1 MKLQKL
7 TIHNIASIEDAI
19 IDFEAQPLAGSEVF
33 LITGKTG
40 AGKST
45 ILDAICL
52 ALFANTPRLVGTQM
66 QGETKDG
73 NDDVTIKDPRQL
85 MRRNT
90 GEAFVILTFTGS
102 NDVHYE
108 AQWKVWRSRNK
119 PTGNLQSKSWSLKNL
134 DSDHTIE
141 RNDAEIRTEMKAAI
155 GLDFNQFCRTTL
167 LAQGEF
173 TKFLNS
179 KDDEKAAILEKIT
192 GMDIYAKVGKKIFE
206 VTGQKEQLWKEARQL
221 VEGIRTLSDDE
232 VAAKKEEMAGFDAQ
246 YKALKDTVDA
256 DKAKLQWIK
265 TDMELTKAI
274 VTATEEYKQA
284 QDLVESDDFKT
295 KELLV
300 KQWNTTIDA
309 RNWLTAKKGAE
320 SSKVQQQKV
329 LSALESDYVG
339 VLGGYAFAE
348 QEKQQTEADIKTIA
362 ALIESEKDKHKV
374 YENAQTIAG
383 YMNTIVDGL
392 KKIEASQTAI
402 AKENKALT
410 EELKPAFDKAQE
422 VLKEAQEAYRKQE
435 AEINEQEKALVALN
449 LGGLRTQRDKNKE
462 LIQNI
467 GIAFDRIESLGKEK
481 ERKQEISASLE
492 ENRVEIEKKQKA
504 LELMEPQ
511 IHDAK
516 VKMDA
521 CKEMLDKQSE
531 TINKFAKTLRQKLHI
546 GDICPV
552 CRQEIMSELPHE
564 DELAKLVGGL
574 SDAFNE
580 AETAYKKLVD
590 EKNRLDAE
598 VKAEIKKYKTDKEA
612 FDKDKSVETAEQK
625 VVVACKTCGIE
636 RLRVGGTGMKY
647 DDTTT
652 AALNEL
658 KEKTDAALKEVEAK
672 IAEGE
677 GKDTAIKEQR
687 KALDKFRVEILDL
700 RAKNAQKAEKAIND
714 CKGKI
719 ATHEE
724 VLRTKKE
731 DVSKAEENAAS
742 LIVGQWTIDWKE
754 KPKDFAE
761 LLKKQAD
768 TYQKNVKRS
777 QTLANSLS
785 EIANSCKMVKDVIDE
800 IVQLMPAWKEF
811 TASDKAAIKRGQSN
825 ACISYAEREQARLE
839 STAKQTDLLKK
850 VNDVKSK
857 TLTVL
862 SGLQQAEETAKVN
875 SQQLDSF
882 LDEHK
887 DFSIERLNVLNDYTA
902 TQISEINTLLDT
914 DRKKMLAKETL
925 MKDAVRKQHD
935 YLKEKPELQEGDTIE
950 TLEACIKEQEP
961 KLIEIAEKKG
971 AISQE
976 LKADEENKKS
986 RGKLIEEVEKR
997 SAEYQKWS
1005 RMNQLIGDATGNTF
1019 RKIAQSYVLTSLIHS
1034 ANSYMKTLT
1043 DRYTL
1048 KVAPGTFVISLE
1060 DAYQGYVSRAAS
1072 TISGGESFLV
1082 SLSLALAL
1090 SDIGQL
1096 LAVDTLFIDEGFGT
1110 LSGEP
1115 LQNAINTLRSLHT
1128 KSGRHVGIISHV
1140 EELQERIPIQIQ
1152 VIQEGNNSSS
1162 KVKIIPEVPHETA

>member
-7 TIHNIASIEDAI
+7 IIHNIASIEDAV

-52 ALFANTPRLVGTQM
+52 ALFADTPRLENTQM
-66 QGETKDG
+66 QGKTKDVDSKLEL
-73 NDDVTIKDPRQL
+73 DDTRQL

-90 GEAFVILTFTGS
+90 GEAYVTLTFTGS
-102 NDVHYE
+102 NGVHYE

-119 PTGNLQSKSWSLKNL
+119 PTGNLQGKAWSLKNL
-134 DSDHTIE
+134 DTGNTI
-141 RNDAEIRTEMKAAI
+141 DKDVQIKAEMKAAI

-173 TKFLNS
+173 TKFLDS

-192 GMDIYAKVGKKIFE
+192 GVDIYAKVGKKVFE
-206 VTGQKEQLWKEARQL
+206 VTGQKEQLWKEARQQ

-232 VAAKKEEMAGFDAQ
+232 VAAKKEEMAGIDAQ
-246 YKALKDTVDA
+246 YKALRDAVDA
-256 DKAKLQWIK
+256 DKAKLLWIK
-265 TDMELTKAI
+265 TDLELTKGI
-274 VTATEEYKQA
+274 VTATEEHRQA
-284 QDLVESDDFKT
+284 QAVVDSDDFKT

-300 KQWNTTIDA
+300 RQWNTTIDA
-309 RNWLTAKKGAE
+309 RNWLTAKKVAE
-320 SSKVQQQKV
+320 SNKVQQQNT
-329 LSALESDYVG
+329 LAALESDYVG

-348 QEKQQTEADIKTIA
+348 QEKQQTEADIKAVT
-362 ALIESEKDKHKV
+362 ALIELEKDKHEV

-383 YMNTIVDGL
+383 FMSTIADGR
-392 KKIEASQTAI
+392 KKIAASQANI

-410 EELKPAFDKAQE
+410 EKLKPAFDKAQE
-422 VLKEAQEAYRKQE
+422 TLKEAQEDFRKQE
-435 AEINEQEKALVALN
+435 TEIRAQEEALAAIN
-449 LGGLRTQRDKNKE
+449 LKELREQRDKNKD
-462 LIQNI
+462 LTQNI
-467 GIAFDRIESLGKEK
+467 GIAFDRIESLAN
-481 ERKQEISASLE
+481 ERKRRQEVSASLE
-492 ENRVEIEKKQKA
+492 GTRVEIEKKQKA
-504 LELMEPQ
+504 LEQMEPQ

-521 CKEMLDKQSE
+521 CKEMLDKQSD
-531 TINKFAKTLRQKLHI
+531 TINKFAKALRQKLHV

-552 CRQEIMSELPHE
+552 CRQEIKSELPHE
-564 DELAKLVGGL
+564 DELAKLVDGL

-580 AETAYKKLVD
+580 AETAYKKLVN
-590 EKNRLDAE
+590 EKNRLEAE
-598 VKAEIKKYKTDKEA
+598 VNAEIKKYKTDKEA

-625 VVVACKTCGIE
+625 VVAACRTCGIE
-636 RLRVGGTGMKY
+636 KY
-647 DDTTT
+647 DNDTPT
-652 AALNEL
+652 ALKEL
-658 KEKTDAALKEVEAK
+658 KEKADTVIKELEAK

-677 GKDTAIKEQR
+677 GKDSAIKKQR

-700 RAKNAQKAEKAIND
+700 RAKDAQKAEKAIND

-719 ATHEE
+719 STHEE
-724 VLRTKKE
+724 VLRTKQE

-742 LIVGQWTIDWKE
+742 LIAGQWTIDWRDEPKE
-754 KPKDFAE
+754 FAE
-761 LLKKQAD
+761 LLKEQAE
-768 TYQKNVKRS
+768 TYQKNVKQS
-777 QTLANSLS
+777 QTLANSLTGM
-785 EIANSCKMVKDVIDE
+785 ANSCKMVKDVIDE
-800 IVQLMPAWKEF
+800 IALLMPAWKEL
-811 TASDKAAIKRGQSN
+811 TALDKM
-825 ACISYAEREQARLE
+825 
-839 STAKQTDLLKK
+839 KQTDLLKK
-850 VNDVKSK
+850 ANDVKSK
-857 TLTVL
+857 TTTALA
-862 SGLQQAEETAKVN
+862 GLQQAEETAKVN

-882 LDEHK
+882 LDDHK
-887 DFSIERLNVLNDYTA
+887 DISIERLNVLNDYTA
-902 TQISEINTLLDT
+902 NQISEVNTLLDT

-925 MKDAVRKQHD
+925 MKDAVRKQNDH
-935 YLKEKPELQEGDTIE
+935 LKAKPELQAGDNIE
-950 TLEACIKEQEP
+950 TLDARIKEQEP

-986 RGKLIEEVEKR
+986 RGKLIEEAERK

-1005 RMNQLIGDATGNTF
+1005 RMNQLIGDATGNKF

-1090 SDIGQL
+1090 SDIGQQ

-1162 KVKIIPEVPHETA
+1162 KVRIIPDVPRNETASV

>member
-52 ALFANTPRLVGTQM
+52 ALFADTPRLENTQM
-66 QGETKDG
+66 QGKTKDVDSKLG
-73 NDDVTIKDPRQL
+73 LDDTRQL

-90 GEAFVILTFTGS
+90 GEAYVSLTFTGS
-102 NDVHYE
+102 NGVHYE

-119 PTGNLQSKSWSLKNL
+119 PTGNLQDKSWSLKNI
-134 DSDHTIE
+134 DTGNTI
-141 RNDAEIRTEMKAAI
+141 DKDVQIRAEMKAAI

-192 GMDIYAKVGKKIFE
+192 GVDIYAKVGKKVFE
-206 VTGQKEQLWKEARQL
+206 VTGQKEQLWKDAKQQ
-221 VEGIRTLSDDE
+221 VEGIHTLSDDE
-232 VAAKKEEMAGFDAQ
+232 VAAKKEEMAGIDAQ
-246 YKALKDTVDA
+246 YKALKETVDA

-265 TDMELTKAI
+265 SDAELTKAI
-274 VTATEEYKQA
+274 VTATEEHKQA
-284 QDLVESDDFKT
+284 QAVVESDDFKT

-320 SSKVQQQKV
+320 NSKVQQQKA
-329 LSALESDYVG
+329 LSALELDYAD
-339 VLGGYAFAE
+339 VLNGYAFAE
-348 QEKQQTEADIKTIA
+348 QEKQQKEADIKAIT

-374 YENAQTIAG
+374 YENAQTIAA
-383 YMNTIVDGL
+383 YMSTIADGR
-392 KKIEASQTAI
+392 KKISVSQTDI

-422 VLKEAQEAYRKQE
+422 TLKEAQESFRKQE
-435 AEINEQEKALVALN
+435 AEIRAQEEALAALN
-449 LGGLRTQRDKNKE
+449 LGGLRMQRDKNKE

-467 GIAFDRIESLGKEK
+467 GTAFDRIESHDKEK
-481 ERKQEISASLE
+481 KRRQETSASLE
-492 ENRVEIEKKQKA
+492 GNRVEIERKQKDV
-504 LELMEPQ
+504 ELMEPQ

-521 CKEMLDKQSE
+521 CKEMLDKQSD

-552 CRQEIMSELPHE
+552 CRQEITSELPHE

-590 EKNRLDAE
+590 ERNRLE
-598 VKAEIKKYKTDKEA
+598 AEIKTAAKNYQTSKEA

-625 VVVACKTCGIE
+625 VVAACKSCGIVE
-636 RLRVGGTGMKY
+636 Y
-647 DDTTT
+647 DDATPT
-652 AALNEL
+652 ALNEL
-658 KEKTDAALKEVEAK
+658 KVKTDAALKELETK

-677 GKDTAIKEQR
+677 GRDSAIKEQR

-700 RAKNAQKAEKAIND
+700 RVKDAQTAEKTIND
-714 CKGKI
+714 CKGRI
-719 ATHEE
+719 STHEE
-724 VLRTKKE
+724 LVRTKKE

-742 LIVGQWTIDWKE
+742 LIVGQWTIDWRD
-754 KPKDFAE
+754 KPQDFAE
-761 LLKKQAD
+761 LLKEQAE

-800 IVQLMPAWKEF
+800 IGQLMPAWKELSSQEL
-811 TASDKAAIKRGQSN
+811 AQ
-825 ACISYAEREQARLE
+825 
-839 STAKQTDLLKK
+839 QTDLLKK
-850 VNDVKSK
+850 ANDVKSK
-857 TLTVL
+857 TSTALAQ
-862 SGLQQAEETAKVN
+862 LQQAGETAKVN

-882 LDEHK
+882 LDDHK
-887 DFSIERLNVLNDYTA
+887 DISIERLNVLNDYTA
-902 TQISEINTLLDT
+902 TQISEVNTQLDT
-914 DRKKMLAKETL
+914 ESKKRLEKETL
-925 MKDAVRKQHD
+925 MKDAIRKQNNH
-935 YLKEKPELQEGDTIE
+935 LKEKPELQDGDTIE
-950 TLEACIKEQEP
+950 TLDARIKEQEP

-1005 RMNQLIGDATGNTF
+1005 RMNQLIGDATGNKF

-1072 TISGGESFLV
+1072 TISTGPC
-1082 SLSLALAL
+1082 
-1090 SDIGQL
+1090 
-1096 LAVDTLFIDEGFGT
+1096 T
-1110 LSGEP
+1110 
-1115 LQNAINTLRSLHT
+1115 
-1128 KSGRHVGIISHV
+1128 
-1140 EELQERIPIQIQ
+1140 
-1152 VIQEGNNSSS
+1152 
-1162 KVKIIPEVPHETA
+1162 

>member
-7 TIHNIASIEDAI
+7 TIHNIASIEDAV
-19 IDFEAQPLAGSEVF
+19 IDFEAQPLADSEVF

-90 GEAFVILTFTGS
+90 GEAFVTLTFTGS
-102 NDVHYE
+102 NDAHYE

-119 PTGNLQSKSWSLKNL
+119 PTGNLQGKSWSLKNL
-134 DSDHTIE
+134 DTDYTIE
-141 RNDAEIRTEMKAAI
+141 RNDAEIRTEIKAAI

-192 GMDIYAKVGKKIFE
+192 GVDIYAKVGKKVFE
-206 VTGQKEQLWKEARQL
+206 LTAQKEQLWKEAKHQ
-221 VEGIRTLSDDE
+221 VEGIRTLSDE
-232 VAAKKEEMAGFDAQ
+232 EIAAKKEEIAGIDAQ
-246 YKALKDTVDA
+246 YKTLKDAVDA

-265 TDMELTKAI
+265 TDTELTKAF
-274 VTATEEYKQA
+274 VAATEAHKQA
-284 QDLVESDDFKT
+284 QAVVDSDDFKT

-300 KQWNTTIDA
+300 RQWNATIDA
-309 RNWLTAKKGAE
+309 RNWLTTKKGAE

-339 VLGGYAFAE
+339 VLSGYAFAE
-348 QEKQQTEADIKTIA
+348 QEKQQTEADIKAIT
-362 ALIESEKDKHKV
+362 ALIESEKDKHGV
-374 YENAQTIAG
+374 YENAQTITG
-383 YMNTIVDGL
+383 FMSTIADGR
-392 KKIEASQTAI
+392 KKIAVSQTAI

-410 EELKPAFDKAQE
+410 EALKPAFDKAQGT
-422 VLKEAQEAYRKQE
+422 LKTAQETCRKQE
-435 AEINEQEKALVALN
+435 AEINEQEKALAALN

-462 LIQNI
+462 LIRNI
-467 GIAFDRIESLGKEK
+467 GIAFDRIDSLDK
-481 ERKQEISASLE
+481 ERKRKQDIAASLE
-492 ENRVEIEKKQKA
+492 GTRVEIEKKQKA

-521 CKEMLDKQSE
+521 CKEMLDKQSD
-531 TINKFAKTLRQKLHI
+531 TIDKFAKTLRQKLHI

-552 CRQEIMSELPHE
+552 CRQKIKSELPHE

-574 SDAFNE
+574 IDAFNVAE
-580 AETAYKKLVD
+580 AAHNKLV
-590 EKNRLDAE
+590 AE
-598 VKAEIKKYKTDKEA
+598 RNKLEAEIKTATKNYQTAKEA

-625 VVVACKTCGIE
+625 VVAACKACGIE
-636 RLRVGGTGMKY
+636 KY
-647 DDTTT
+647 DDATA

-658 KEKTDAALKEVEAK
+658 KGKADVTIKELETK
-672 IAEGE
+672 ITEGE
-677 GKDTAIKEQR
+677 GRDSAIKEQR
-687 KALDKFRVEILDL
+687 KALEKFRVEILDL
-700 RAKNAQKAEKAIND
+700 RVKDAQTAEKAIND
-714 CKGKI
+714 CKGRI
-719 ATHEE
+719 STHKELVE
-724 VLRTKKE
+724 TKQE

-742 LIVGQWTIDWKE
+742 LIVGQWTIDWRVE
-754 KPKDFAE
+754 PREFAE
-761 LLKKQAD
+761 LLKEQAEA
-768 TYQKNVKRS
+768 YQKNVKRS
-777 QTLANSLS
+777 QTLATSLT
-785 EIANSCKMVKDVIDE
+785 EMANSCQMVKEVIDE
-800 IVQLMPAWKEF
+800 IGQLMPAWKEF
-811 TASDKAAIKRGQSN
+811 SPSGKTK
-825 ACISYAEREQARLE
+825 L
-839 STAKQTDLLKK
+839 TDLLKK

-857 TLTVL
+857 TSIALA
-862 SGLQQAEETAKVN
+862 GLQQAEETAKVN
-875 SQQLDSF
+875 SQQLDNF
-882 LDEHK
+882 LDDHK
-887 DFSIERLNVLNDYTA
+887 DISIERLNVLNDYTA
-902 TQISEINTLLDT
+902 TQISEVDTLLDT
-914 DRKKMLAKETL
+914 DRKKMVAKESL
-925 MKDAVRKQHD
+925 MKDAVSRQ
-935 YLKEKPELQEGDTIE
+935 KEHVKERPELLADDTTE
-950 TLEACIKEQEP
+950 TLDTRIKEQEP

-971 AISQE
+971 AISQA

-997 SAEYQKWS
+997 AAEYQKWS
-1005 RMNQLIGDATGNTF
+1005 RMNQLIGDATGNKF

-1090 SDIGQL
+1090 SDIGQQ

-1162 KVKIIPEVPHETA
+1162 KVKIIPDVARIETTSV

>member
-7 TIHNIASIEDAI
+7 IIHNIASIEDAV

-52 ALFANTPRLVGTQM
+52 ALFADTPRLENTQM
-66 QGETKDG
+66 QGKTKDVDSKLEL
-73 NDDVTIKDPRQL
+73 DDTRQL

-90 GEAFVILTFTGS
+90 GEAYVSLTFTGS
-102 NDVHYE
+102 NAIHYE

-119 PTGNLQSKSWSLKNL
+119 PTGNLQGKSWSLKNL
-134 DSDHTIE
+134 DTGYTI
-141 RNDAEIRTEMKAAI
+141 DKDVQIRTEMKAAI

-192 GMDIYAKVGKKIFE
+192 GVDIYAKVGKKVFE
-206 VTGQKEQLWKEARQL
+206 VTGQKEQLWKDAKQQ
-221 VEGIRTLSDDE
+221 VEGIRTLSDGE
-232 VAAKKEEMAGFDAQ
+232 VAAKKEEIAGIDAQ
-246 YKALKDTVDA
+246 YKVLKDSVDV
-256 DKAKLQWIK
+256 DRAKLQWIK
-265 TDMELTKAI
+265 TDWDLAKAFDK
-274 VTATEEYKQA
+274 ATEEHKQA
-284 QDLVESDDFKT
+284 QSVVDSDDFKT

-300 KQWNTTIDA
+300 RQWNTTIDA
-309 RNWLTAKKGAE
+309 RSWLTAKKGAE
-320 SSKVQQQKV
+320 SSKVQQQKA

-339 VLGGYAFAE
+339 VLGGYAFSE
-348 QEKQQTEADIKTIA
+348 QEKQQTEADIKAIT
-362 ALIESEKDKHKV
+362 ALIETEKDKHKV

-383 YMNTIVDGL
+383 YMSTIADGR
-392 KKIEASQTAI
+392 KKIAASQTAI
-402 AKENKALT
+402 ANENKALT
-410 EELKPAFDKAQE
+410 EELKPAFDMAQE
-422 VLKEAQEAYRKQE
+422 ILKEAQETYRKQE

-467 GIAFDRIESLGKEK
+467 GIAFDRIDLLDK
-481 ERKQEISASLE
+481 ERKRKQETSASLE
-492 ENRVEIEKKQKA
+492 GTRVETEKKQKA

-516 VKMDA
+516 VKMDDR
-521 CKEMLDKQSE
+521 KEMLDKQSD

-552 CRQEIMSELPHE
+552 CRQKIKSELPHE
-564 DELAKLVGGL
+564 DELAKLVRGL

-590 EKNRLDAE
+590 ERNRLEAE
-598 VKAEIKKYKTDKEA
+598 VKTAAKNYQTSKEA
-612 FDKDKSVETAEQK
+612 FDKDKSVETAEQR
-625 VVVACKTCGIE
+625 VVAACKACGIGE
-636 RLRVGGTGMKY
+636 Y
-647 DDTTT
+647 DDATP

-658 KEKTDAALKEVEAK
+658 KGKADATIKEVEAK

-677 GKDTAIKEQR
+677 GKDLAIKEQR
-687 KALDKFRVEILDL
+687 KAHDKFRVEILDL
-700 RAKNAQKAEKAIND
+700 RAKDAQKSEKAIND
-714 CKGKI
+714 CKGRI
-719 ATHEE
+719 STHEE
-724 VLRTKKE
+724 LVRTKKE

-742 LIVGQWTIDWKE
+742 FIVGQWTIDWRD

-761 LLKKQAD
+761 LLKEQAE

-785 EIANSCKMVKDVIDE
+785 EMTNSCQMVKDVIDE

-811 TASDKAAIKRGQSN
+811 TASDK
-825 ACISYAEREQARLE
+825 
-839 STAKQTDLLKK
+839 TKQTGLLKK
-850 VNDVKSK
+850 ANDVKSK
-857 TLTVL
+857 TSTALA
-862 SGLQQAEETAKVN
+862 GLQQAEETAKVN

-882 LDEHK
+882 LADHK
-887 DFSIERLNVLNDYTA
+887 DISIERLNVLNDYTA
-902 TQISEINTLLDT
+902 TQISEVNTLLDT

-925 MKDAVRKQHD
+925 MKDAVRKQHEH
-935 YLKEKPELQEGDTIE
+935 LKAKPELQEGDSIE
-950 TLEACIKEQEP
+950 TLDARIKEQEP

-997 SAEYQKWS
+997 AAEYQKWS
-1005 RMNQLIGDATGNTF
+1005 RLNQLIGDATGNTF

-1090 SDIGQL
+1090 SDIGQQ

-1115 LQNAINTLRSLHT
+1115 LQNAITTLRSLHT

-1162 KVKIIPEVPHETA
+1162 KVRIIPRC

>member
-7 TIHNIASIEDAI
+7 IIHNIASIEDAI

-52 ALFANTPRLVGTQM
+52 ALFADTPRLENTQM
-66 QGETKDG
+66 QGKTKDVDSKLEL
-73 NDDVTIKDPRQL
+73 DDTRQL

-90 GEAFVILTFTGS
+90 GEAYVSLTFTGS
-102 NDVHYE
+102 NGVHYE

-119 PTGNLQSKSWSLKNL
+119 PTGNLQGKSWSLKNI
-134 DSDHTIE
+134 DTGNTI
-141 RNDAEIRTEMKAAI
+141 DKDVYIRAEMKAAI

-192 GMDIYAKVGKKIFE
+192 GVDIYAKVGKKVFE
-206 VTGQKEQLWKEARQL
+206 VTGQKEQLWKDAKQQ
-221 VEGIRTLSDDE
+221 VEGIHTLSDDE
-232 VAAKKEEMAGFDAQ
+232 VAAKKEEMAGIDAQ
-246 YKALKDTVDA
+246 YKALKETVDA

-265 TDMELTKAI
+265 TDAELTKAI
-274 VTATEEYKQA
+274 VTATEEHKQA
-284 QDLVESDDFKT
+284 QAVVESDDFKT

-300 KQWNTTIDA
+300 RQWNTTIDA
-309 RNWLTAKKGAE
+309 RSWLTAKKGAE
-320 SSKVQQQKV
+320 SSKMQQQKA

-348 QEKQQTEADIKTIA
+348 QEKQQKEADIKAIT
-362 ALIESEKDKHKV
+362 ALIESEKDKHRV
-374 YENAQTIAG
+374 YENAQTIVG
-383 YMNTIVDGL
+383 YMSTVSDGR
-392 KKIEASQTAI
+392 KKIASSQTDI
-402 AKENKALT
+402 AKEKKALA

-422 VLKEAQEAYRKQE
+422 TLKEAQESFRKQE
-435 AEINEQEKALVALN
+435 AEIRAQEEALAALN
-449 LGGLRTQRDKNKE
+449 LGGLRMQRDKNKE

-467 GIAFDRIESLGKEK
+467 GTAFDRIESLDKEK
-481 ERKQEISASLE
+481 KRRQETSASLE
-492 ENRVEIEKKQKA
+492 GNRVEIEQKQKDV
-504 LELMEPQ
+504 ELMEPQ

-521 CKEMLDKQSE
+521 CKEMLDKQSD

-546 GDICPV
+546 GDVCSV
-552 CRQEIMSELPHE
+552 CRQEITSELPHE

-590 EKNRLDAE
+590 ERNKLE
-598 VKAEIKKYKTDKEA
+598 AEIKTATKNYQTAKEA
-612 FDKDKSVETAEQK
+612 FEKDNSVETAEQK
-625 VVVACKTCGIE
+625 VVAACKACGIGE
-636 RLRVGGTGMKY
+636 Y

-658 KEKTDAALKEVEAK
+658 KGKADATIKEVEAK

-677 GKDTAIKEQR
+677 GKDSAIKEQR

-700 RAKNAQKAEKAIND
+700 RVKDAQTAEKTIND
-714 CKGKI
+714 CKGRI
-719 ATHEE
+719 STHEE
-724 VLRTKKE
+724 LVRTKKE
-731 DVSKAEENAAS
+731 DVSKAEETASS
-742 LIVGQWTIDWKE
+742 LIVGQWTIDWRD
-754 KPKDFAE
+754 KPKEFAE
-761 LLKKQAD
+761 LLKEQAE
-768 TYQKNVKRS
+768 TYQKNVKLS
-777 QTLANSLS
+777 QALANSLS

-800 IVQLMPAWKEF
+800 IGQLMPAWKEF
-811 TASDKAAIKRGQSN
+811 TASGKV
-825 ACISYAEREQARLE
+825 
-839 STAKQTDLLKK
+839 KQTDLLKK
-850 VNDVKSK
+850 ANDVKSK
-857 TLTVL
+857 TSASLAQ
-862 SGLQQAEETAKVN
+862 LQQAEETAKVN
-875 SQQLDSF
+875 CQQLDSF
-882 LDEHK
+882 LDNHK
-887 DFSIERLNVLNDYTA
+887 DISIERLNALNDYTA
-902 TQISEINTLLDT
+902 TQISDTNALLGA
-914 DRKKMLAKETL
+914 DRENVLAKKTL
-925 MKDAVRKQHD
+925 MKDAVKKQNDH
-935 YLKEKPELQEGDTIE
+935 LKEKPELQEGDTID
-950 TLEACIKEQEP
+950 TLDARIKGQEP

-1005 RMNQLIGDATGNTF
+1005 RMNQLIGDATGNKF

-1090 SDIGQL
+1090 SDIGQQ

-1128 KSGRHVGIISHV
+1128 RSGRHVGIISHV

-1162 KVKIIPEVPHETA
+1162 KVKIIPETTLTLV

>member
-7 TIHNIASIEDAI
+7 TIHNIASIEDAV

-52 ALFANTPRLVGTQM
+52 ALFADTPRLENTQM
-66 QGETKDG
+66 QGK
-73 NDDVTIKDPRQL
+73 IKDVDSKLELDDTRQL

-90 GEAFVILTFTGS
+90 GEAYVSLTFTGS
-102 NDVHYE
+102 NGVHYE

-119 PTGNLQSKSWSLKNL
+119 PTGNLQGKSWSLKNI
-134 DSDHTIE
+134 DTGNTI
-141 RNDAEIRTEMKAAI
+141 DKDVYIRAEMKAAI

-173 TKFLNS
+173 TKFLDS

-192 GMDIYAKVGKKIFE
+192 GVDIYAKVGKKVFE
-206 VTGQKEQLWKEARQL
+206 MTGQKEQLWKEAKRQ
-221 VEGIRTLSDDE
+221 VEGIRTLSDEE
-232 VAAKKEEMAGFDAQ
+232 VAAKKEEMAGIDVR
-246 YKALKDTVDA
+246 YKALKEAVDA

-265 TDMELTKAI
+265 TDMDLTKAI
-274 VTATEEYKQA
+274 VTATEEHKQA
-284 QDLVESDDFKT
+284 QAVVDSDDFKT

-320 SSKVQQQKV
+320 SSKVQQQKA
-329 LSALESDYVG
+329 LSSLESDYVR
-339 VLGGYAFAE
+339 VLDGFAVKK
-348 QEKQQTEADIKTIA
+348 QEKQQTEEEIKAIT
-362 ALIESEKDKHKV
+362 ALIESEKDKHGV

-383 YMNTIVDGL
+383 YMSTIADGR
-392 KKIEASQTAI
+392 KKIAASQTDI
-402 AKENKALT
+402 AKENKDLT

-422 VLKEAQEAYRKQE
+422 TLKEAQYSFRRRET
-435 AEINEQEKALVALN
+435 EINEQEKALAALK
-449 LGGLRTQRDKNKE
+449 LGGLRTECDKNKE

-467 GIAFDRIESLGKEK
+467 GIAFDRIESLDK
-481 ERKQEISASLE
+481 ERKRKQETSASLE
-492 ENRVEIEKKQKA
+492 ETRAEIEKKQKA
-504 LELMEPQ
+504 RELMEPQ

-521 CKEMLDKQSE
+521 CKEMLDKQSD
-531 TINKFAKTLRQKLHI
+531 TIDKFAKTLRQKLHI
-546 GDICPV
+546 GDVCPV
-552 CRQEIMSELPHE
+552 CRQEIKSELPHE

-580 AETAYKKLVD
+580 ADTAYKKLV
-590 EKNRLDAE
+590 EERNRLEAE
-598 VKAEIKKYKTDKEA
+598 VKTSAKNYQTAKEA

-625 VVVACKTCGIE
+625 VVAACKACGIGE
-636 RLRVGGTGMKY
+636 Y
-647 DDTTT
+647 DDATP

-658 KEKTDAALKEVEAK
+658 KVKTNAALKTLEAK
-672 IAEGE
+672 ITEGE
-677 GKDTAIKEQR
+677 RKDLAIKKKR

-700 RAKNAQKAEKAIND
+700 RVKDAQNAEKAIND
-714 CKGKI
+714 CKGRI
-719 ATHEE
+719 STHEE
-724 VLRTKKE
+724 LVRTKQE

-742 LIVGQWTIDWKE
+742 LIVGLWTVDWRD
-754 KPKDFAE
+754 KPREFAE
-761 LLKKQAD
+761 LLKKQTE
-768 TYQKNVKRS
+768 TYQKNIKRS
-777 QTLANSLS
+777 QTLANGLS
-785 EIANSCKMVKDVIDE
+785 EMTNSYKMVKEVIDE
-800 IVQLMPAWKEF
+800 IGQLMPAWKEL
-811 TASDKAAIKRGQSN
+811 TALSK
-825 ACISYAEREQARLE
+825 
-839 STAKQTDLLKK
+839 TKQTDLLKK
-850 VNDVKSK
+850 ANDVKSK
-857 TLTVL
+857 TSTALAHL
-862 SGLQQAEETAKVN
+862 LQAEETAKVN
-875 SQQLDSF
+875 SRQLDSF
-882 LDEHK
+882 LDDHK
-887 DFSIERLNVLNDYTA
+887 EISIERLIALNNYTA
-902 TQISEINTLLDT
+902 TQISDTNALLDA
-914 DRKKMLAKETL
+914 DRKKVLAKKTL
-925 MKDAVRKQHD
+925 MDEAVRKRNEH
-935 YLKEKPELQEGDTIE
+935 LKEADGKYQSSPELQEGDTIE
-950 TLEACIKEQEP
+950 TLDARIKEQEP
-961 KLIEIAEKKG
+961 KLLEIAEKKG

-976 LKADEENKKS
+976 LISDEKNKKS

-997 SAEYQKWS
+997 AAEYQKWS
-1005 RMNQLIGDATGNTF
+1005 RMNQLIGDAMGNKF

-1034 ANSYMKTLT
+1034 ANSYMKMLT

-1090 SDIGQL
+1090 SDIGQQ

-1162 KVKIIPEVPHETA
+1162 KVKIIPDIQKNK

>member
-52 ALFANTPRLVGTQM
+52 ALFADTPRLENTQM
-66 QGETKDG
+66 QGKTKDVDSKLG
-73 NDDVTIKDPRQL
+73 LDDTRQL

-90 GEAFVILTFTGS
+90 GEAYVSLTFTGS
-102 NDVHYE
+102 NGVHYE

-119 PTGNLQSKSWSLKNL
+119 PTGNLQDKSWSLKNI
-134 DSDHTIE
+134 DTGNTI
-141 RNDAEIRTEMKAAI
+141 DKDVQIRAEMKAAI

-192 GMDIYAKVGKKIFE
+192 GVDIYAKVGKKVFE
-206 VTGQKEQLWKEARQL
+206 VTGQKEQLWKDAKQQ
-221 VEGIRTLSDDE
+221 VEGIHTLSDDE
-232 VAAKKEEMAGFDAQ
+232 VAAKKEEMAGIDAQ
-246 YKALKDTVDA
+246 YKALKETVDA

-265 TDMELTKAI
+265 SDAELTKAI
-274 VTATEEYKQA
+274 VTATEEHKQA
-284 QDLVESDDFKT
+284 QAVVESDDFKT

-320 SSKVQQQKV
+320 NSKVQQQKA
-329 LSALESDYVG
+329 LSALELDYAD
-339 VLGGYAFAE
+339 VLNGYAFAE
-348 QEKQQTEADIKTIA
+348 QEKQQKEADIKAIT

-374 YENAQTIAG
+374 YENAQTIAA
-383 YMNTIVDGL
+383 YMSTIADGR
-392 KKIEASQTAI
+392 KKISVSQTDI

-422 VLKEAQEAYRKQE
+422 TLKEAQESFRKQE
-435 AEINEQEKALVALN
+435 AEIRAQEEALAALN
-449 LGGLRTQRDKNKE
+449 LGGLRMQRDKNKE

-467 GIAFDRIESLGKEK
+467 GTAFDRIESHDKEK
-481 ERKQEISASLE
+481 KRRQETSASLE
-492 ENRVEIEKKQKA
+492 GNRVEIERKQKDV
-504 LELMEPQ
+504 ELMEPQ

-521 CKEMLDKQSE
+521 CKEMLDKQSD

-552 CRQEIMSELPHE
+552 CRQEITSELPHE

-590 EKNRLDAE
+590 ERNRLE
-598 VKAEIKKYKTDKEA
+598 AEIKTAAKNYQTSKEA

-625 VVVACKTCGIE
+625 VVAACKSCGIVE
-636 RLRVGGTGMKY
+636 Y
-647 DDTTT
+647 DDATPT
-652 AALNEL
+652 ALNEL
-658 KEKTDAALKEVEAK
+658 KVKTDAALKELETK

-677 GKDTAIKEQR
+677 GRDSAIKEQR

-700 RAKNAQKAEKAIND
+700 RVKDAQTAEKTIND
-714 CKGKI
+714 CKGRI
-719 ATHEE
+719 STHEE
-724 VLRTKKE
+724 LVRTKKE

-742 LIVGQWTIDWKE
+742 LIVGQWTIDWRD
-754 KPKDFAE
+754 KPQDFAE
-761 LLKKQAD
+761 LLKEQAE

-800 IVQLMPAWKEF
+800 IGQLMPAWKELSSQEL
-811 TASDKAAIKRGQSN
+811 AQ
-825 ACISYAEREQARLE
+825 
-839 STAKQTDLLKK
+839 QTDLLKK
-850 VNDVKSK
+850 ANDVKSK
-857 TLTVL
+857 TSTALAQ
-862 SGLQQAEETAKVN
+862 LQQAGETAKVN

-882 LDEHK
+882 LDDHK
-887 DFSIERLNVLNDYTA
+887 DISIERLNVLNDYTA
-902 TQISEINTLLDT
+902 TQISEVNTQLDT
-914 DRKKMLAKETL
+914 ESKKRLEKETL
-925 MKDAVRKQHD
+925 MKDAIRKQNNH
-935 YLKEKPELQEGDTIE
+935 LKEKPELQDGDTIE
-950 TLEACIKEQEP
+950 TLDARIKEQEP

-1005 RMNQLIGDATGNTF
+1005 RMNQLIGDATGNKF

-1043 DRYTL
+1043 DR
-1048 KVAPGTFVISLE
+1048 
-1060 DAYQGYVSRAAS
+1060 
-1072 TISGGESFLV
+1072 
-1082 SLSLALAL
+1082 
-1090 SDIGQL
+1090 
-1096 LAVDTLFIDEGFGT
+1096 
-1110 LSGEP
+1110 
-1115 LQNAINTLRSLHT
+1115 
-1128 KSGRHVGIISHV
+1128 
-1140 EELQERIPIQIQ
+1140 
-1152 VIQEGNNSSS
+1152 
-1162 KVKIIPEVPHETA
+1162 

>member
-7 TIHNIASIEDAI
+7 TIHNIASIEDAV

-52 ALFANTPRLVGTQM
+52 ALFADTPRLENTQM
-66 QGETKDG
+66 QGKTKDVDSKLEL
-73 NDDVTIKDPRQL
+73 DDTRQL

-90 GEAFVILTFTGS
+90 GEAYVTLTFTGS
-102 NDVHYE
+102 NGVHYE

-119 PTGNLQSKSWSLKNL
+119 PTGNLQGKAWSLKNL
-134 DSDHTIE
+134 DTGNTI
-141 RNDAEIRTEMKAAI
+141 DKDVQIKAEMKAAI

-173 TKFLNS
+173 TKFLDS

-192 GMDIYAKVGKKIFE
+192 GVDIYAKVGKKVFE
-206 VTGQKEQLWKEARQL
+206 VTGQKEQLWKEARQQ

-232 VAAKKEEMAGFDAQ
+232 VAAKKEEMAGMDAQ
-246 YKALKDTVDA
+246 YKALRDAVDA
-256 DKAKLQWIK
+256 DKAKLLWIK
-265 TDMELTKAI
+265 TDLELTKGI
-274 VTATEEYKQA
+274 VTATEEHRQA
-284 QDLVESDDFKT
+284 QAVVDSDDFKT

-300 KQWNTTIDA
+300 RQWNTTIDA
-309 RNWLTAKKGAE
+309 RNWLTAKKVAE
-320 SSKVQQQKV
+320 SNKVQQQNT
-329 LSALESDYVG
+329 LAALESDYVG

-348 QEKQQTEADIKTIA
+348 QEKQQTEADIKAVT
-362 ALIESEKDKHKV
+362 ALIEREKDKHEV

-383 YMNTIVDGL
+383 FMSTIADGR
-392 KKIEASQTAI
+392 KKIAASQADI

-410 EELKPAFDKAQE
+410 EKLKPAFDKAQE
-422 VLKEAQEAYRKQE
+422 TLKEAQEDFRKQE
-435 AEINEQEKALVALN
+435 TEIRAQEEALAAIN
-449 LGGLRTQRDKNKE
+449 LKELREQRDKNKD
-462 LIQNI
+462 LTQNI
-467 GIAFDRIESLGKEK
+467 GIAFDRIESLAN
-481 ERKQEISASLE
+481 ERKRRQEVSASLE
-492 ENRVEIEKKQKA
+492 GTRVEIEKKQKA
-504 LELMEPQ
+504 LEQMEPQ

-521 CKEMLDKQSE
+521 CKEMLDKQSD
-531 TINKFAKTLRQKLHI
+531 TINKFAKALRQKLHV

-552 CRQEIMSELPHE
+552 CRQEIKSELPHE
-564 DELAKLVGGL
+564 DELAKLVDGL

-580 AETAYKKLVD
+580 AETAYKKLVN
-590 EKNRLDAE
+590 EKNRLEAE
-598 VKAEIKKYKTDKEA
+598 VNAEIKKYKTDKEA

-625 VVVACKTCGIE
+625 VVAACKTCGME
-636 RLRVGGTGMKY
+636 KY
-647 DDTTT
+647 DNDTPT
-652 AALNEL
+652 ALKEL
-658 KEKTDAALKEVEAK
+658 KEKADTVIKELEAK

-677 GKDTAIKEQR
+677 GKDSAIKKQR

-700 RAKNAQKAEKAIND
+700 RAKDAQKAEKAIND

-719 ATHEE
+719 STHEE
-724 VLRTKKE
+724 VLRTKQE

-742 LIVGQWTIDWKE
+742 LIAGQWTIDWRD
-754 KPKDFAE
+754 KPKEFAE
-761 LLKKQAD
+761 LLKEQAE
-768 TYQKNVKRS
+768 TYQKNIKLS
-777 QTLANSLS
+777 QTLANSLTG
-785 EIANSCKMVKDVIDE
+785 IANSCKMVKDVIDE
-800 IVQLMPAWKEF
+800 IALLMPAWKEL
-811 TASDKAAIKRGQSN
+811 TALDKI
-825 ACISYAEREQARLE
+825 
-839 STAKQTDLLKK
+839 KQTDLLKK
-850 VNDVKSK
+850 ANDVKSK
-857 TLTVL
+857 TTTALA
-862 SGLQQAEETAKVN
+862 GLQQAEDTAKVN

-882 LDEHK
+882 LDDHK
-887 DFSIERLNVLNDYTA
+887 DISIERLNVLNDYTA
-902 TQISEINTLLDT
+902 NQISEVNTLLDT

-925 MKDAVRKQHD
+925 MKDAVRKQNDH
-935 YLKEKPELQEGDTIE
+935 LKAKPELQAGDNIE
-950 TLEACIKEQEP
+950 TLDARIKEQEP
-961 KLIEIAEKKG
+961 KLIEIAEEKG

-986 RGKLIEEVEKR
+986 RGKLIEEAERK

-1005 RMNQLIGDATGNTF
+1005 RMNQLIGDATGNKF

-1090 SDIGQL
+1090 SDIGQQ

-1162 KVKIIPEVPHETA
+1162 KVKIIPDVPRNETASV